1 MKFLICNAR
10 RLRTETD
17 LEFTSVIG
25 ELTAEAKVLGDKVQ
39 AIGEPPSADQLDAV
53 QEAVNELQRKLNRLQ
68 TEVDAWSQRTE
79 V

>member
-1 MKFLICNAR
+1 V
-10 RLRTETD
+10 
-17 LEFTSVIG
+17 EFTSVIR

-39 AIGEPPSADQLDAV
+39 SIGEPPSADQLGAV

>member
-1 MKFLICNAR
+1 M
-10 RLRTETD
+10 ETD
-17 LEFTSVIG
+17 LEFTSVIR

-39 AIGEPPSADQLDAV
+39 CIGEPPSADQLGAV

-68 TEVDAWSQRTE
+68 TEVDAWSEQTE